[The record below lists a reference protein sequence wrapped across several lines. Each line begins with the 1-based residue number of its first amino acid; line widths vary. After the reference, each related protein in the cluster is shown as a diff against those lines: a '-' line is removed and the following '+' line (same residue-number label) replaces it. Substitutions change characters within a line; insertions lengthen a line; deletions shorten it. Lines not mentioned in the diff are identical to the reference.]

1 MTARRSDV
9 VDVVVPEG
17 IDDAARPSGGNRYD
31 RRLCEALSA
40 AGWDVRERPVPGDW
54 PLPDPGALTDL
65 EAALTTTP
73 ERVILLDGL
82 LASGAGAS
90 VARAA
95 RAGPVAIL
103 VHMPFAA
110 ADRGLAE
117 SERLAFASAAGL
129 VATSSW
135 TADLLRGEYGIDGER
150 ITVATPGTDPPP
162 LRPMER
168 AGDGS
173 RLLCVAAVTRTKG
186 LDVLAGA
193 LERLAGSGQPDWTCT
208 VAGRLDI
215 DAGFAQRLRARL
227 DAAGLSGR
235 VHLTGPLPPWELSA
249 AYREADVLVVASL
262 AETWGL
268 VVTEALAHGL
278 PVVATRV
285 GGLPEAL
292 GRAPGGE
299 RPGLLVPPGDADP
312 LAAALRTWLGDDRLR
327 SRLRLAARARGQALA
342 GWGPTAGAVAAALE
356 AARDRWAGETT

>member
-1 MTARRSDV
+1 MSRRPG

-17 IDDAARPSGGNRYD
+17 IDDVARPSGGNRYD
-31 RRLCEALSA
+31 RHLCEELSA

-54 PLPDPGALTDL
+54 PLPAPSALPDL
-65 EAALTTTP
+65 AAALTAAP
-73 ERVILLDGL
+73 GRVILVDGL
-82 LASGAGAS
+82 LASGAGVA

-95 RAGPVAIL
+95 RAGPVTIL
-103 VHMPFAA
+103 VHMPFSGAIPL
-110 ADRGLAE
+110 LAE

-135 TADLLRGEYGIDGER
+135 TADLLRDRYGIDGER

-162 LRPMER
+162 LPPVDRE
-168 AGDGS
+168 GDGS
-173 RLLCVAAVTRTKG
+173 RLLCVAAVTRAKG

-193 LERLAGSGQPDWTCT
+193 LERLAGPGHPDWTCT
-208 VAGRLDI
+208 VAGRLDV

-235 VHLTGPLPPWELSA
+235 VHLTGPLPPEELSA
-249 AYREADVLVVASL
+249 VYRGADVLVVASL

-292 GRAPGGE
+292 GRAPDGE
-299 RPGLLVPPGDADP
+299 LPGLLAPPGDADR

-327 SRLRLAARARGQALA
+327 SRLRLAARARAQALP
-342 GWGPTAGAVAAALE
+342 GWGATAGAVAAALE
-356 AARDRWAGETT
+356 AARGRWAGEAT